1 MSHHNIKVNDREY
14 VVQEAYEWPLA
25 IYLFFGGLAGALVT
39 IGVFL
44 YYMGLSETVVIVA
57 ILSAI
62 VSMSIAGIVLVLFEL
77 LRPLAAFRSLVNW
90 RHSGISWDVILVS
103 LVIGGGLF
111 FVLPLLSDQIGNLG
125 GLTTFLASIQGL
137 MATLTVV
144 AGVLFPII
152 SGGLLSA
159 FNSVPLWHSPA
170 LPVVFFLTSFS
181 SGFSYLILVNSSY
194 LSETAVKGF
203 WGFIFGLSTLLIL
216 ISLSYLETIKNG
228 PVEAQL
234 GLKILKKSNGF
245 IFGFG
250 IIGLIVPALFG
261 AWLFFGN
268 YATWVAVIGAL
279 SVLVGGFVFRHY
291 ILKAGVHTYP
301 WPY

>member
-25 IYLFFGGLAGALVT
+25 VYLFFGGLAGALVT

-44 YYMGLSETVVIVA
+44 YYMGLNETVVVVA

-62 VSMSIAGIVLVLFEL
+62 ISMAIAGIVLVLFEL
-77 LRPLAAFRSLVNW
+77 LRPFAAYRSLVNW
-90 RHSGISWDVILVS
+90 KHSGISWDVILVS
-103 LVIGGGLF
+103 LVIGGGLL
-111 FVLPLLSDQIGNLG
+111 FVLPLLSDQIGTLGGITTFLSSVQWLLG
-125 GLTTFLASIQGL
+125 GLAVLAGI
-137 MATLTVV
+137 
-144 AGVLFPII
+144 LFPII
-152 SGGLLSA
+152 SGGLLSS

-181 SGFSYLILVNSSY
+181 AGFSYLLLVSSAY
-194 LSETAVKGF
+194 FSEGMKKGF
-203 WGFIFGLSTLLIL
+203 WGFIFGLSLLLIL

-234 GLKILKKSNGF
+234 GLGILKQSKPFLYGF
-245 IFGFG
+245 VLV
-250 IIGLIVPALFG
+250 GLVVPAILG
-261 AWLFFGN
+261 GWLFFGS
-268 YATWVAVIGAL
+268 YVSGIAFIGAL
-279 SVLVGGFVFRHY
+279 SVIIGGFVLRHY